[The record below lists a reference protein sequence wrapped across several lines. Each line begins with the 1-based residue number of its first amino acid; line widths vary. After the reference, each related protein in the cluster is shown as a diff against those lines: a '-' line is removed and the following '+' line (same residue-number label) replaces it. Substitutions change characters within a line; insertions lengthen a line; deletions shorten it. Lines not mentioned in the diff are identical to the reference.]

1 MMANNNQHE
10 DREALSALF
19 DGELQDDAGRFALKR
34 LSHDANW
41 RETCG
46 RWQLAGDVLRGQ
58 ATIAAPRGFAE
69 RVAASIVAADMTPA
83 ARVSIPKTR
92 SAPAATASRRQ
103 WIGGAALA
111 ASVALVAIL
120 VARPFSQEPA
130 TTSAPATQVAV
141 SDRPTPVSAAPAS
154 TPAAEPPISA
164 GGLAAA
170 AATVA
175 VAEVPRRSVERRSSR
190 SQGQR
195 AALRRRSAP
204 PAVASS
210 AANVVVASASVQPVP
225 SNAVNPDPFHP
236 HATEITTRPWPRAV
250 LPNAPA
256 AGAFTAN
263 YGNASPSSFYPFE
276 PRLPASESPP
286 SSDGGPQP

>member
-34 LSHDANW
+34 LSHDASW

-46 RWQLAGDVLRGQ
+46 RWQLAGDALRGQ
-58 ATIAAPRGFAE
+58 ATTAAPRGFAE
-69 RVAASIVAADMTPA
+69 RVTAAIVAADVTQ
-83 ARVSIPKTR
+83 R
-92 SAPAATASRRQ
+92 SVKASVPGTMPAATVSRRQ
-103 WIGGAALA
+103 WIGSAALA

-130 TTSAPATQVAV
+130 ATSTPATQVAV
-141 SDRPTPVSAAPAS
+141 SDAPAPASAAQAS
-154 TPAAEPPISA
+154 TPAVETPPASA
-164 GGLAAA
+164 GGLATAV
-170 AATVA
+170 ATVA
-175 VAEVPRRSVERRSSR
+175 VAEVPRRALERRSSR

-195 AALRRRSAP
+195 AALRRRGAP
-204 PAVASS
+204 TAVASS
-210 AANVVVASASVQPVP
+210 ASNVVVASATVQSVP
-225 SNAVNPDPFHP
+225 SEAVTPDPFHP
-236 HATEITTRPWPRAV
+236 QAAEITTRPWPRAV

-276 PRLPASESPP
+276 PRLPASESLP